1 MNLSF
6 LGNDLYRGFNL
17 VSSIIPTT
25 AVKNVLNGVKLTFGY
40 GQVELTATDLEVLV
54 RYTLPVKEKEV
65 EGNGGIVLP
74 ASYIN
79 PILREWATS
88 EEVLMSIEGNTCKL
102 RSRGGYFK
110 IMGED
115 PAQFPGVSVGS
126 GENSVVV
133 DGEIVSDM
141 VEKVVGSVSSVRTR
155 NALCGVFVRV
165 EGENITMVGADGN
178 RLSSVRRKVDNPNK
192 VLMNGIATV
201 KCLTF
206 LQRFVSECKGT
217 LKVIIDES
225 RIRFIGS
232 KGEIISQLIDGQY
245 PRYEEVV
252 PKQNDKKVVVDREE
266 LLSMMRIA
274 SYMTSEGCRI
284 VKFILGKEKLMLSS
298 RAANIGEA
306 ELEVRVDYDGTAF
319 EIGFNPDYVLEALKV
334 ADADRVTI
342 ELGESNGAA
351 LFRTGHEQMCVI
363 MPIELEGVNLGE

>member
-6 LGNDLYRGFNL
+6 SGNDLYRGFNL
-17 VSSIIPTT
+17 VSSIIPT
-25 AVKNVLNGVKLTFGY
+25 ASVKNVLNGVKLTFWN

-54 RYTLPVKEKEV
+54 RYTLPVKEV

-115 PAQFPGVSVGS
+115 PAQFPGGSVGS
-126 GENSVVV
+126 VENFVVV
-133 DGEIVSDM
+133 DGGIVSDM
-141 VEKVVGSVSSVRTR
+141 VGKVVGSVSSVRTR
-155 NALCGVFVRV
+155 SALCGVFVRV
-165 EGENITMVGADGN
+165 EGEDIIMVGADGN

-192 VLMNGIATV
+192 VLMDGIVTV

-206 LQRFVSECKGT
+206 LQRFVSECKDT
-217 LKVIIDES
+217 LKVSIDES
-225 RIRFIGS
+225 RIRFVGS

-245 PRYEEVV
+245 PKYEEVI

-284 VKFILGKEKLMLSS
+284 VKFILGKEKLTLSS

-306 ELEVRVDYDGTAF
+306 ELELRVDYDGTAF

-342 ELGESNGAA
+342 ELGERNGAA
-351 LFRTGHEQMCVI
+351 LFRTGHEQLCVI